1 MMTVGTIIS
10 RATGVLRLAV
20 LAATLG
26 VAETRFTDTYNLAN
40 TAPNILYE
48 LVLGGVIASVFVPIF
63 VELLENKDREEA
75 AATISG
81 IFNVSLL
88 ILIGLSLIG
97 VLAAPLIAKFYAS
110 RLSGE
115 DLRQQQEVL
124 TFLLRVFIPQVALYG
139 IYFMA
144 SGLLNAHK
152 RFVLPMWTPIVN
164 NLVLIAVLVF
174 FHQAYGLIDLGSAT
188 TTHLLVLGLGT
199 TLSVAPMGLLLI
211 PSMARLGDYR
221 LVFRI
226 EPELRKRL
234 IHLSVYLI
242 GFVVSNQAAYVIVQ
256 WLANGVQGA
265 YTAYIAASTF
275 FLLPVGLFVWS
286 LTTVLLPSL
295 SRSAL
300 SQDWAG
306 FSSTLSVGI
315 RGTLFLIVPSAAGFL
330 VLGAP
335 LVEAFLEHGVV
346 TGTSTRLIVEVLIFF
361 TLGLVQFSVYQ
372 LLVRAFYAL
381 QDGRTPF
388 FINLVVVLVNIAIN
402 VPMFAWFG
410 VGGLAAGQAVAYT
423 LGVALQ
429 ARELHRRVG
438 EFKVMSVVAGSVRI
452 IAATIGM
459 AAIVW
464 PLSAFMNDVLGEGTL
479 ATALTL
485 IVPTLVGAAAY
496 LGLAVL
502 LRVEEIRFVRSALL
516 RRGS

>member
-1 MMTVGTIIS
+1 MTVGTVIS

-63 VELLENKDREEA
+63 VELLESKDRDDATA
-75 AATISG
+75 AISG

-88 ILIGLSLIG
+88 VLVVLAIIG
-97 VLAAPLIAKFYAS
+97 VLAAPLIASFYSS

-115 DLRQQQEVL
+115 DLAHQREVL
-124 TFLLRVFIPQVALYG
+124 TFLLRLLIPQVVLYG
-139 IYFMA
+139 VYFMA

-174 FHQAYGLIDLGSAT
+174 FHQAYGLVDLESAT

-199 TLSVAPMGLLLI
+199 TASVAPMGLLLLV
-211 PSMARLGDYR
+211 PMWRAGGYR
-221 LVFRI
+221 LTFRVD
-226 EPELRKRL
+226 PHLRTRL
-234 IHLSVYLI
+234 VRLSIYLI
-242 GFVVSNQAAYVIVQ
+242 GFVASNQIAYVIVQ
-256 WLANGVQGA
+256 WLANGVQGG

-286 LTTVLLPSL
+286 LTTVLLPSF
-295 SRSAL
+295 SRYAL
-300 SQDWAG
+300 AEDWQG
-306 FSSTLSVGI
+306 FSTSLATGI
-315 RGTLFLIVPSAAGFL
+315 RGTLFLVVPSAAGFL
-330 VLGAP
+330 VLGHP

-346 TGTSTRLIVEVLIFF
+346 TGASTRLIVEVLIFF

-372 LLVRAFYAL
+372 LFVRAFYAL

-388 FINLVVVLVNIAIN
+388 LINLAVVVLNIGIN
-402 VPMFAWFG
+402 LPMYAWFG

-423 LGVALQ
+423 AGVVLQVRLLRSRIGEIPLVSIAKGAGRVVAAATAMAGVVWGLRSLLEDRIGEGPVATAVMLGV
-429 ARELHRRVG
+429 
-438 EFKVMSVVAGSVRI
+438 
-452 IAATIGM
+452 
-459 AAIVW
+459 
-464 PLSAFMNDVLGEGTL
+464 LS
-479 ATALTL
+479 
-485 IVPTLVGAAAY
+485 LVGAASYFGFAF
-496 LGLAVL
+496 L
-502 LRVEEIRFVRSALL
+502 LRVDELRFVRSALT
-516 RRGS
+516 RRRT